1 MQSVTNAHTHLE
13 LTTLSRLCPKQPTAF
28 LPWLARVGWEIGRL
42 SRDETLSGIA
52 QGIAELKACG
62 TTHVGDITHTWLSI
76 EPLLTSGLSGVVY
89 LEVLGLERELA
100 LERLRD
106 AQAAIDKAR
115 RHPDYGPMQVGLSLP
130 LCIHVAE
137 SAFETEWLLNGE
149 LAGAGRV
156 FTPLIRAVGIMPA
169 LIPRQRPLSYLAA
182 LGVLDAHPLLVHA
195 VHVTEE
201 EIALIAAS
209 RCAVVHC
216 PRSNYLLRCGRMPL
230 ERYLE
235 AGVPV
240 YLGTDSRASASWRSY
255 IGRWSTLYDPLLPLP
270 GLALGC
276 RKRITSAPLCADACG
291 VGCAGRGGIAHVA
304 ARACTEVARPLL
316 VGSACR
322 LCAHRPGD
330 PIV

>member
-1 MQSVTNAHTHLE
+1 MQCVTNAHTHLE
-13 LTTLSRLCPKQPTAF
+13 LSTLSGLCPRQPTAF

-62 TTHVGDITHTWLSI
+62 TTHVGDITHTWLSV
-76 EPLLTSGLSGVVY
+76 ELLLTSGLSGIVY
-89 LEVLGLERELA
+89 LEVLGLEREPA

-106 AQAAIDKAR
+106 AQVAIDKAR
-115 RHPDYGPMQVGLSLP
+115 RHPDYGPMQVGLSLHAPYSCHPDLLRIGARWCRVEGVP

-216 PRSNYLLRCGRMPL
+216 SRSNYLLGCGRMPL

-240 YLGTDSRASASWRSY
+240 YLGTDSRASSPDLNVHSEAQFACQLHREY
-255 IGRWSTLYDPLLPLP
+255 VPGERIMALL
-270 GLALGC
+270 
-276 RKRITSAPLCADACG
+276 
-291 VGCAGRGGIAHVA
+291 H
-304 ARACTEVARPLL
+304 RPLEHPL
-316 VGSACR
+316 
-322 LCAHRPGD
+322 
-330 PIV
+330 

>member
-1 MQSVTNAHTHLE
+1 MQCVTNAHTHLE

-28 LPWLARVGWEIGRL
+28 LPWLAHVGWEIGRL

-52 QGIAELKACG
+52 RGIAELKACG
-62 TTHVGDITHTWLSI
+62 TTHVGDITHTWLSV
-76 EPLLTSGLSGVVY
+76 EPLLVSGLHGIAY
-89 LEVLGLERELA
+89 LEVLGLERESA

-106 AQAAIDKAR
+106 AQAVIDKAR
-115 RHPDYGPMQVGLSLP
+115 RHPDYGPMQVGLSLHAPYSCHPDLLRIGAQWCRVEEVP

-137 SAFETEWLLNGE
+137 STFETEWLLNGE
-149 LAGAGRV
+149 IAGAGRV

-169 LIPRQRPLSYLAA
+169 LIPRQKPLSYLAA

-216 PRSNYLLRCGRMPL
+216 PRSNYLLGCGRMPL

-240 YLGTDSRASASWRSY
+240 YLGTDSRASSPDLDVHAEAQFACQRHQGYVSAEH
-255 IGRWSTLYDPLLPLP
+255 I
-270 GLALGC
+270 LAL
-276 RKRITSAPLCADACG
+276 
-291 VGCAGRGGIAHVA
+291 VH
-304 ARACTEVARPLL
+304 RPLEHPL
-316 VGSACR
+316 
-322 LCAHRPGD
+322 
-330 PIV
+330 